1 MKKPGNKKLLKS
13 NRISGFQKA
22 DHQKLP
28 IDKTRRIIS
37 QKFHFFKIFKV
48 GLIGALIFGILFELA
63 LEHVPGLLLWSIYG
77 IIVTVI
83 LKEIWDIVKERY
95 KSTDEY
101 KNMMSSSQSPWQKTV
116 IVFGCLFDIVLQ
128 SGEVFFGAI
137 LMLSVTGG
145 AVWASVH
152 GNARTAAA
160 VKAFIAYGPADEAAQ
175 MEEKKTDI
183 DVEETIVDKTV
194 VSSDDKYSNVE
205 SSRTLEP
212 QDIRDEL
219 SMEVYSVK
227 NSDYSL
233 MDETAVK
240 AEQIEKARRM
250 RLEIPTKD
258 WSISAEDRAKFLFMT
273 GEYAISTNWT
283 AEQAAVKLKADIEA
297 VIACQYLNDFDIR
310 ADQSLRNLVSEAS
323 AQDNTLVSSR
333 EKDHI
338 ITVRLDAY
346 TIYGKASLARLL
358 AEDFHCYALAYQYY
372 NGDRDIITSY
382 YLQSVKWL
390 FESLKYA
397 KNSPESQIN
406 ILVSLR
412 YRYNDIMTYSEP
424 KSEQWERAKLL
435 SDALDEIIEERK

>member
-250 RLEIPTKD
+250 R
-258 WSISAEDRAKFLFMT
+258 
-273 GEYAISTNWT
+273 
-283 AEQAAVKLKADIEA
+283 
-297 VIACQYLNDFDIR
+297 
-310 ADQSLRNLVSEAS
+310 
-323 AQDNTLVSSR
+323 
-333 EKDHI
+333 
-338 ITVRLDAY
+338 
-346 TIYGKASLARLL
+346 
-358 AEDFHCYALAYQYY
+358 
-372 NGDRDIITSY
+372 
-382 YLQSVKWL
+382 
-390 FESLKYA
+390 
-397 KNSPESQIN
+397 
-406 ILVSLR
+406 
-412 YRYNDIMTYSEP
+412 
-424 KSEQWERAKLL
+424 
-435 SDALDEIIEERK
+435 